1 MPKVIY
7 HGLDGI
13 RNEVEVA
20 VGNTV
25 MEGAIDNDID
35 GIVAECGGACACATC
50 HSYIADD
57 WLARVKLMDDMEDAM
72 LDSALDR
79 KDSSRL
85 TCQIE
90 MTAEM
95 DGLEVI
101 VADPQQ
107 SGP

>member
-13 RNEVEVA
+13 RHEVDVA

-50 HSYIADD
+50 HSYIAED
-57 WLARVKLMDDMEDAM
+57 WLSRLKSMDDMEDAM

-79 KDSSRL
+79 KDASRL

-90 MTAEM
+90 ITEEL

-101 VADPQQ
+101 VADNE
-107 SGP
+107 G